1 MNTLLQPE
9 DSKRVA
15 DALIKEIEAATWDF
29 DFARALVADW
39 NKSDFISL
47 RLTEAFNGMD
57 LDLAGAFERQL
68 RPSTMLDSR
77 DSLGDRIAEKIGKHK
92 KR

>member
-1 MNTLLQPE
+1 MDFILQPE

-15 DALIKEIEAATWDF
+15 DAMIKEIESAVWDF
-29 DFARALVADW
+29 DVAKAIAEEL

-47 RLTEAFNGMD
+47 RLTEAFNRLD
-57 LDLAGAFERQL
+57 LDLAAAFERQL
-68 RPSTMLDSR
+68 RPSGMMDSR
-77 DSLGDRIAEKIGKHK
+77 DSLGDLIAENIAKAK